1 MRLTTDHFKMLNR
14 IDEYNATGIDPTPA
28 MLVRGMTGADRAKA
42 YRTLGDLER
51 HRHIRNVSTSLYG
64 KEYRAS

>member
-1 MRLTTDHFKMLNR
+1 MTTDHFKMLNR

-28 MLVRGMTGADRAKA
+28 MLVRGMAGSDRAKA
-42 YRTLGDLER
+42 YRTIGELER
-51 HRHIRNVSTSLYG
+51 TKHIRNVSTDLYG